1 VEDMLKTKKAQSMEI
16 TITNVYGKKVYQNTI
31 DLQKGINKHT
41 LPVHHLKPGQYLL
54 QLKGPGQLYNRKF
67 VKTK

>member
-1 VEDMLKTKKAQSMEI
+1 MEI
-16 TITNVYGKKVYQNTI
+16 TLTNVYGKKVYQNTI

-41 LPVHHLKPGQYLL
+41 LPVHHLEPGQYLL
-54 QLKGPGQLYNRKF
+54 QLKGAGQLYNRKF